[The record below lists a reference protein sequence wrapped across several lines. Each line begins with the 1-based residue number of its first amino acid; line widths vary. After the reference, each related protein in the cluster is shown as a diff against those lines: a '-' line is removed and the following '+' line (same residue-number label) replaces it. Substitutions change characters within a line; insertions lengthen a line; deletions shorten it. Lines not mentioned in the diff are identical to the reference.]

1 MIFNFLICM
10 TQVTKHLVSAAIGT
24 IENLHSFFNFN
35 MSCDIGVYGLGVMGT
50 NLALNI
56 ASKGFNVAASNRS
69 LEKVEMDFLFDI
81 QVDECEKRSHEEHL
95 NDKVFTYRSV
105 SFLDYIL
112 FVA

>member
-1 MIFNFLICM
+1 
-10 TQVTKHLVSAAIGT
+10 
-24 IENLHSFFNFN
+24 

-69 LEKVEMDFLFDI
+69 LEKVEMDFLFDT